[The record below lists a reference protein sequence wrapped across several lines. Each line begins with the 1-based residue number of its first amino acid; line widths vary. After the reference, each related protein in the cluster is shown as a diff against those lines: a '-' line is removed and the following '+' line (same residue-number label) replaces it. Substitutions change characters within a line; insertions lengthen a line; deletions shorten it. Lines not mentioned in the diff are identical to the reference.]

1 MPEDVEA
8 ALDRF
13 QSFVGRLGMDAIIDS
28 ESGFTASDAQLL
40 IGEVEMAAHA
50 RRVEEHRSLGD

>member
-1 MPEDVEA
+1 MPDDVEA

-13 QSFVGRLGMDAIIDS
+13 QSFVGRLGIDAIIDP

-40 IGEVEMAAHA
+40 IGEIELAVDA
-50 RRVEEHRSLGD
+50 RRIEEQRSLDD